1 MQAQT
6 LRPGLLLWSGLFL
19 MSAGAWLALAAQEKK
34 ESPQAELAK
43 PLVIPE
49 EEKNRKN
56 PISSS
61 PESVE
66 TGGKLF
72 SSQCTMC
79 HGTKGDG
86 KGDLAAEL
94 KLSVPDFTTAEWQKK
109 RTDGELNYIIN
120 TGHGRMPG
128 QGGRLMEAQKWHLVN
143 FLRTLGPSDAK
154 KNEGQPK
161 K

>member
-1 MQAQT
+1 MRSQT
-6 LRPGLLLWSGLFL
+6 LRPGLLLLAGLWLMGSG
-19 MSAGAWLALAAQEKK
+19 AVLAAQEQEKA
-34 ESPQAELAK
+34 PPAELPK

-56 PISSS
+56 PISPS
-61 PESVE
+61 PESVA

-86 KGDLAAEL
+86 KGDLATEL
-94 KLSVPDFTTAEWQKK
+94 KFSVPDFTAADWQKK

-120 TGHGRMPG
+120 TGHGHMPG
-128 QGGRLMEAQKWHLVN
+128 QGGRLLEAQKWHLVN
-143 FLRTLGPSDAK
+143 FLRTLGASEAPKHEA
-154 KNEGQPK
+154 PK

>member
-1 MQAQT
+1 MRSQAFRSA
-6 LRPGLLLWSGLFL
+6 LLLLSGLLLMG
-19 MSAGAWLALAAQEKK
+19 AGARLLPAAQEKEK
-34 ESPQAELAK
+34 APQAELPK

-56 PISSS
+56 PISAS
-61 PESVE
+61 PESVQ

-79 HGTKGDG
+79 HGPKGNG
-86 KGDLAAEL
+86 KGDLAVDL
-94 KLSVPDFTTAEWQKK
+94 KLEVPDFTVADWQKK

-128 QGGRLMEAQKWHLVN
+128 QGGRLLEAQKWHLVN
-143 FLRTLGPSDAK
+143 FLRTLGPSDAPK
-154 KNEGQPK
+154 HEAPK